1 MPRSRRRGT
10 RSGGSDAS
18 IADEIAHRTLHVI
31 EEKWDEDPVFFDKF
45 SKLIQE
51 TIDAFRERRLEERA
65 YLGRIRNLRD
75 RVDAREDDD
84 DPTPAPIRGKGNET
98 AFWGI
103 ARAGPEAG
111 RSRSRRACSR
121 HRDRDREIISQQRT
135 VGWQH
140 DRDAQ
145 NRIRNAI
152 DDYFFDNVMRP
163 GGAAINPAE
172 IDAITDDILASAR
185 VRMADDG
192 RLR

>member
-45 SKLIQE
+45 SKLIQK

-65 YLGRIRNLRD
+65 YLERIRNLRD
-75 RVDAREDDD
+75 RVDACEDDD

-121 HRDRDREIISQQRT
+121 HRDRDREDHQPTADGGLAARSRRSEPHPECDRRLFLRQR
-135 VGWQH
+135 H
-140 DRDAQ
+140 AS
-145 NRIRNAI
+145 
-152 DDYFFDNVMRP
+152 
-163 GGAAINPAE
+163 GGPAINPAE
-172 IDAITDDILASAR
+172 IDSITDDILASAR